1 MSFRNIAII
10 AHVDHGKTTLVDALL
25 KQSGTFGEHEEIE
38 TCVMDSNDQEKE
50 RGITIYAKNTAV
62 NYKWEK
68 INIVDTPGHADF
80 WSEVERV
87 LRMVDSVL
95 LLVDA
100 YEWPMP
106 QTKFVLKK
114 SLELWLKPIVVI
126 NKIDKPTARPEK
138 VVDMVFDLFIK
149 LNATDEQLDFP
160 VIYAAAKKWIAL
172 KNLNDP
178 EENIIP
184 LFEAIINNV
193 KVAQNDLNKE
203 FRMQIANLG
212 YDNYLW
218 RLGIWRVYEWKVK
231 SWEQVTIIWNDWV
244 RRTWKITK
252 VFTTLWLQKIS
263 VEEALAGDI
272 ITIAW
277 IPDIY
282 VWETIST
289 NPNSE
294 PLPAITIDEPTLKM
308 EFLVNDSPFAWR
320 EWKLVTSRNIRERL
334 ERELEMNVWLKIDF
348 TWEDNIFIVSGR
360 WELHLWVLVETMR
373 REWYELQVGCPHVIL
388 KEEDWVKFEPIE
400 YVIIIV
406 PEEFSWWTIEK
417 LSKRKWILKD
427 LKTQN
432 TITTLEFEVP
442 TRGLLWFRGIF
453 TIDTKWEWIIYSSF
467 SHYEK
472 HKWTIEKRDIGSMI
486 SGFSGKTMAYSL
498 WKLQERWPILVEPNT
513 EVYEWMIIWE
523 HLKWW
528 DLTVN
533 PTKNKQLTNIRA
545 SGTDEAI
552 KLTPIRRM
560 TLEDALDYI
569 KEDEYVEVTPKN
581 IRLRKKLL
589 SENSR
594 KKSWNI

>member
-62 NYKWEK
+62 NYKGEK

-80 WSEVERV
+80 GSEVERV

-100 YEWPMP
+100 YEGPMP

-114 SLELWLKPIVVI
+114 SLELGLKPIVVI

-160 VIYAAAKKWIAL
+160 VIYAAAKKGIAL

-212 YDNYLW
+212 YDNYLG
-218 RLGIWRVYEWKVK
+218 RLGIGRVYEGKVK
-231 SWEQVTIIWNDWV
+231 SGEQVTIIGNDGV
-244 RRTWKITK
+244 RRTGKITK
-252 VFTTLWLQKIS
+252 VFTTLGLQKIS

-272 ITIAW
+272 ITIAG

-282 VWETIST
+282 VGETIST

-308 EFLVNDSPFAWR
+308 EFLVNDSPFAGR
-320 EWKLVTSRNIRERL
+320 EGKLVTSRNIRERL
-334 ERELEMNVWLKIDF
+334 ERELEMNVGLKIDF
-348 TWEDNIFIVSGR
+348 TGEDNIFIVSGR
-360 WELHLWVLVETMR
+360 GELHLGVLVETMR
-373 REWYELQVGCPHVIL
+373 REGYELQVGCPHVIL
-388 KEEDWVKFEPIE
+388 KEEDGVKFEPIE

-406 PEEFSWWTIEK
+406 PEEFSGGTIEK
-417 LSKRKWILKD
+417 LSKRKGILKD

-442 TRGLLWFRGIF
+442 TRGLLGFRGIF
-453 TIDTKWEWIIYSSF
+453 TIDTKGEGIIYSSF

-472 HKWTIEKRDIGSMI
+472 HKGTIEKRDIGSMI

-498 WKLQERWPILVEPNT
+498 WKLQERGPILVEPNT
-513 EVYEWMIIWE
+513 EVYEGMIIGE
-523 HLKWW
+523 HLKGG

-594 KKSWNI
+594 KKSGNI